1 MSKSGF
7 GCSGAPVMGH
17 DSVTYSLGL
26 FNSLKFVKN
35 QNRPSFYILRAN
47 KNWNW
52 KKIDWTISVY
62 IVCGSLLRRNT
73 FNLFSYHQ
81 MYAWYTC
88 FALFMGPIS
97 VCMHVMFIQIVAHR
111 LGSEEWGVLK
121 PQQLSGIWSKLLVI
135 NHSSTPLPAT
145 PRYQRDHQP
154 QVLQHRSPQRT
165 NISGSDHT
173 SSWGNI
179 RFVTQSQRRGT

>member
-1 MSKSGF
+1 
-7 GCSGAPVMGH
+7 MGH

-26 FNSLKFVKN
+26 FYSLKFVKN
-35 QNRPSFYILRAN
+35 QNHPSFYILRAN

-52 KKIDWTISVY
+52 KKNRLNHFRVYCMWVSVAQKY
-62 IVCGSLLRRNT
+62 LQPVFLSSNVCLVYLLCIIYGAH
-73 FNLFSYHQ
+73 LCLS
-81 MYAWYTC
+81 
-88 FALFMGPIS
+88 
-97 VCMHVMFIQIVAHR
+97 CMQVMFIQIVAHR
-111 LGSEEWGVLK
+111 TGQWGGGVLK